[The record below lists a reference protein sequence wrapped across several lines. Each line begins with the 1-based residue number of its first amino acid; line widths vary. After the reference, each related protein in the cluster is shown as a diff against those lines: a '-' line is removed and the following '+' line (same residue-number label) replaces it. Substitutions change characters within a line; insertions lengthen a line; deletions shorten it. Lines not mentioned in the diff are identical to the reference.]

1 MNKTDKK
8 AIEEMARQN
17 CHIEYHMKN
26 YKTCKE
32 CYETNY
38 CACRVYEVC
47 RNLYNAGFRKQSGWI
62 SVEER
67 LPDIDP
73 FGKGR
78 YGGARSVRVL
88 CACEQKDGRTF
99 VKEGYYEPCGNGN
112 IVWRIPGSI
121 DSVTHWMPLPEPPK
135 MKGVSHD

>member
-1 MNKTDKK
+1 MSKEKQ
-8 AIEEMARQN
+8 IEEMARQN

-47 RNLYNAGFRKQSGWI
+47 RNLYNAGYRQQSEGEWI

-67 LPDIDP
+67 LPDN
-73 FGKGR
+73 GET
-78 YGGARSVRVL
+78 VL
-88 CACEQKDGRTF
+88 TVDN
-99 VKEGYYEPCGNGN
+99 EGYMIVASWYELGGWFLPVCRAN
-112 IVWRIPGSI
+112 P
-121 DSVTHWMPLPEPPK
+121 VTHWMPMPEPPVT
-135 MKGVSHD
+135 KGA